1 MKRPKKA
8 AKNGAQDAGD
18 KEMLS
23 ARIKATTARQFR
35 AHAKLKGTTVQELL
49 EQIVTQ
55 YLKTHRI

>member
-23 ARIKATTARQFR
+23 ARITD
-35 AHAKLKGTTVQELL
+35 G
-49 EQIVTQ
+49 
-55 YLKTHRI
+55 Y